1 MRPKERENKLYRNG
15 KKCEISK
22 AEGILFKYLE
32 KHVKKG
38 SQILDIGCGSG
49 EITLRI
55 KEKGYEI
62 TGLDFSSVAVDLA
75 KSLGLNCQ
83 VVDLDIGIPFDND
96 TFDVVWAGDVIEH
109 VFDPLFVLKE
119 VNRVLVSGGALLCT
133 IPYDLKLTTRLRI
146 LFGHSYQEG
155 VYRKFGQYKHHT
167 FFSVPLMKYM
177 FKEASLQVQEIRFVI
192 KFPRLKREFISK
204 NRALVYF
211 AKTMAIRAISEKLN
225 YNRIKT

>member
-15 KKCEISK
+15 KRCEISK

-49 EITLRI
+49 EITQRI

-75 KSLGLNCQ
+75 KGLGLNCQ
-83 VVDLDIGIPFDND
+83 VVDLDTGIPFDND

-109 VFDPLFVLKE
+109 VFDPIFVLKE
-119 VNRVLVSGGALLCT
+119 VNRVLVSEGMLLCT
-133 IPYDLKLTTRLRI
+133 IPYDVKLTTRLRI

-167 FFSVPLMKYM
+167 FFSIPLMKYM
-177 FKEASLQVQEIRFVI
+177 FKEASLQAQEMRFVI
-192 KFPRLKREFISK
+192 KFPKLRREFVSDSK
-204 NRALVYF
+204 ALIYF
-211 AKTMAIRAISEKLN
+211 AKTMAIRAIS
-225 YNRIKT
+225 YNKIP